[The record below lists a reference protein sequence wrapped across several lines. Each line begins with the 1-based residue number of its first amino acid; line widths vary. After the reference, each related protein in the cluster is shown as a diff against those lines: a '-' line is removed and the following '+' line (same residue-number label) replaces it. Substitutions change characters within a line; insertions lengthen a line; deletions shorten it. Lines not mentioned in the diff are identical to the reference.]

1 MTALLAQQ
9 RPHPRTL
16 LGAARMTLVRAEGS
30 QDRHLKAHA
39 ACWLGYHAE
48 ARSLWEKMACTDD
61 AESLYQLGRMADMG
75 LGEPRDAARAQAFYL
90 RAALV
95 RQDAATSDLAGAN

>member
-1 MTALLAQQ
+1 MTSLRSQPA
-9 RPHPRTL
+9 PHPRTL
-16 LGAARMTLVRAEGS
+16 LGAARMTLAPAEGLES
-30 QDRHLKAHA
+30 LHLKATA